1 MRRRDGSPADGA
13 PTSGST
19 KSGVPM
25 SKGLAY
31 KDGIRDARDR
41 CLIAVPHVERPARA
55 LPVPTRALGRTEN
68 GRAFA
73 ELKELYTGPKSC
85 WEAVVTLAERRTLL
99 CDASRNLR
107 SALPV
112 SVRRRALR
120 RSRVLHGAPQPRRQ
134 RRLRRGELLRRA
146 LRQRCGQPLRPRA
159 VRGAQRS
166 QYLLA
171 DGCEQPVQPDAQ
183 RPLRRQQR
191 LRLRLE
197 PAMPAHEPARRHG
210 ASTARDTPDAKRRSH
225 DILLRGG
232 SPRSR
237 ALPHLPGSP
246 LLPDHR
252 SCPCCENPSFS
263 VLYFQLPCWFY
274 LNCAGSLPVQKEAFA
289 PVIMQ

>member
-1 MRRRDGSPADGA
+1 MRRRGGSPADGA

-41 CLIAVPHVERPARA
+41 RLSAVPHVERPAPA
-55 LPVPTRALGRTEN
+55 LPVPTRDLGRAEN
-68 GRAFA
+68 EQAFA
-73 ELKELYTGPKSC
+73 ELKLLCTGPRSC
-85 WEAVVTLAERRTLL
+85 REAVVTLAERRTLL
-99 CDASRNLR
+99 CDASRSLR

-112 SVRRRALR
+112 SVQRRALR
-120 RSRVLHGAPQPRRQ
+120 RSRVLHVALRPRRQ
-134 RRLRRGELLRRA
+134 RQLRRGERLLRA
-146 LRQRCGQPLRPRA
+146 LRQRCGRPLRPRA
-159 VRGAQRS
+159 MHGARRS
-166 QYLLA
+166 QYLPV
-171 DGCEQPVQPDAQ
+171 DGYERPVQPDAQ

-191 LRLRLE
+191 LRLRPE
-197 PAMPAHEPARRHG
+197 PATPAHEPARRHG

-225 DILLRGG
+225 DILLRGD

-237 ALPHLPGSP
+237 VLPHLPGSP

-263 VLYFQLPCWFY
+263 VLFF
-274 LNCAGSLPVQKEAFA
+274 PVTVLVLLELRRFA
-289 PVIMQ
+289 ASSK